1 MLPRNIVNF
10 VVLPPLVNHPVV
22 WAKDVSSPKLKE
34 DPEEHA
40 GLEETLSNSE
50 GNVNLYIAVKC
61 FIILCAINKII
72 QRYKNMICYI
82 WGEGTFKDCEYSLN
96 MFCIFPEV

>member
-34 DPEEHA
+34 DLEEHA
-40 GLEETLSNSE
+40 GLEETLLNLE

-72 QRYKNMICYI
+72 RQYKIR
-82 WGEGTFKDCEYSLN
+82 ESTEKLKA
-96 MFCIFPEV
+96 

>member
-1 MLPRNIVNF
+1 MQFRNIVNF
-10 VVLPPLVNHPVV
+10 VVLPLLVNHPVV

-40 GLEETLSNSE
+40 GLEETLLNSG
-50 GNVNLYIAVKC
+50 GNVNLYIAAKC

-72 QRYKNMICYI
+72 RQ
-82 WGEGTFKDCEYSLN
+82 
-96 MFCIFPEV
+96 